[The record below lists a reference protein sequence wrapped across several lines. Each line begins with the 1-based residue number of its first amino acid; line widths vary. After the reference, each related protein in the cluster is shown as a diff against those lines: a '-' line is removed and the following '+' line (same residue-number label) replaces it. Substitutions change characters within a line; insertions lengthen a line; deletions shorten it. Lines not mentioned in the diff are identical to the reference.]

1 MSSLHGNLSLAE
13 YLTPRAADLKFHV
26 SNKKPESGSYEL
38 KPGIIRIAAEYQF
51 SGEDDENP
59 YKHLER
65 LKQVCRTFYQ
75 DGVPVEWVL
84 WNLFPFTL
92 EDKANKWYQAA
103 SVEAEGDWETL
114 ELKFLARFF
123 SPFRVHKL
131 RKEICSFEQKEDEDI
146 DEAWDRFEE
155 MRTQGPPLGITLEM
169 IVSIFYYGLKS
180 KNFER
185 LNICA
190 GGSLI
195 NRKLDDTIRILSE
208 VCLNSKTERD
218 RRCSAVK
225 EWEHQAPNLA
235 TIPDQLSVRRTP
247 MSYAIEEEEYEN
259 FALQEENKSDFRSL
273 ASAKPLTEMEK
284 MS

>member
-1 MSSLHGNLSLAE
+1 M
-13 YLTPRAADLKFHV
+13 
-26 SNKKPESGSYEL
+26 
-38 KPGIIRIAAEYQF
+38 
-51 SGEDDENP
+51 
-59 YKHLER
+59 
-65 LKQVCRTFYQ
+65 
-75 DGVPVEWVL
+75 
-84 WNLFPFTL
+84 
-92 EDKANKWYQAA
+92 
-103 SVEAEGDWETL
+103 
-114 ELKFLARFF
+114 
-123 SPFRVHKL
+123 HKL

-146 DEAWDRFEE
+146 DEAWDRLEE
-155 MRTQGPPLGITLEM
+155 MRTQGPPLGITPEM

-180 KNFER
+180 KDFER

-195 NRKLDDTIRILSE
+195 NRKLDDAIRIMSE

-273 ASAKPLTEMEK
+273 ASAKPLTEMEEVL
-284 MS
+284 SSVQAHSQ